1 MRDLPNLSRGL
12 LRAIVEWV
20 YNPDP
25 IVLVTHSRR
34 FLTHPGSA
42 QGLAGWFGMT
52 IEERYWTKKARAKVR
67 AGALLLLPFLSLTH

>member
-20 YNPDP
+20 YNPNP

-34 FLTHPGSA
+34 FLTRPVSA
-42 QGLAGWFGMT
+42 QGLAGRFGMT
-52 IEERYWTKKARAKVR
+52 VLEEHGSKKAGAKVR
-67 AGALLLLPFLSLTH
+67 AGALLLLPFLTLTH